1 MSTTYTT
8 SHTPGAYLIIGPD
21 GAVAERVTYDKL
33 AGFEAKREAY
43 QFALERVAV
52 LTARAAAALV
62 ASVNALV
69 AYEVSSARA
78 YEPDAEELAEAAAW
92 MDGAL
97 DVVAYTLPAA
107 ELVGAALD
115 ELLRTAI
122 DAGDAV
128 NARALG
134 RAVAMVDAGLYAR
147 VAALP
152 DGALLVPSQ
161 RANEAGY
168 VVGDAGCSCP
178 SGRWGKPCAHSSLV
192 EGVALARDVRAA
204 ELDDEAQYRFD
215 ITRRALVA

>member
-1 MSTTYTT
+1 MYTT
-8 SHTPGAYLIIGPD
+8 KHTPGAYLIIGPD
-21 GAVAERVTYDKL
+21 GATVERVTYDRD

-43 QFALERVAV
+43 QFALERVAA

-62 ASVNALV
+62 ANANALV
-69 AYEVSSARA
+69 AYEVSSARG

-97 DVVAYTLPAA
+97 DAVAYTLPAA
-107 ELVGAALD
+107 ELVEAALG

-147 VAALP
+147 VTALA
-152 DGALLVPSQ
+152 DGSLIVPSQ
-161 RANEAGY
+161 RTGEPGY
-168 VVGDAGCSCP
+168 VVGDAGCSCHA
-178 SGRWGKPCAHSSLV
+178 GRWGKPCAHSALV
-192 EGVALARDVRAA
+192 EGIVLARDVRAA
-204 ELDDEAQYRFD
+204 ELDDEATYRFD
-215 ITRRALVA
+215 TRITRRALVA